1 LVSPG
6 SISYSNL
13 IHCPLQA
20 QLKQYKKFPNFLSS
34 LLRGDRGRSF
44 TNAKT
49 CLLWKMVSNS
59 FFHLYLPIVNTSVN
73 FCGSFWSKQKK
84 INIFMSNE
92 SSKLIML
99 VDLMEDRQ
107 AKLEELQYYEQ
118 CLQDL
123 LRKMSMIK
131 GEIDL
136 TNNIIG
142 VIKNEKADVIAK
154 FITSQD
160 NKRTLKFK

>member
-1 LVSPG
+1 
-6 SISYSNL
+6 
-13 IHCPLQA
+13 
-20 QLKQYKKFPNFLSS
+20 
-34 LLRGDRGRSF
+34 
-44 TNAKT
+44 
-49 CLLWKMVSNS
+49 
-59 FFHLYLPIVNTSVN
+59 
-73 FCGSFWSKQKK
+73 
-84 INIFMSNE
+84 MSHD

-123 LRKMSMIK
+123 LRRMSMIK

-136 TNNIIG
+136 TNNIID

-154 FITSQD
+154 FIASQD
-160 NKRTLKFK
+160 SKRTLDL

>member
-1 LVSPG
+1 
-6 SISYSNL
+6 
-13 IHCPLQA
+13 
-20 QLKQYKKFPNFLSS
+20 
-34 LLRGDRGRSF
+34 
-44 TNAKT
+44 
-49 CLLWKMVSNS
+49 
-59 FFHLYLPIVNTSVN
+59 
-73 FCGSFWSKQKK
+73 
-84 INIFMSNE
+84 MSNE

-154 FITSQD
+154 FIASQD
-160 NKRTLKFK
+160 SKRILDI

>member
-1 LVSPG
+1 
-6 SISYSNL
+6 
-13 IHCPLQA
+13 
-20 QLKQYKKFPNFLSS
+20 
-34 LLRGDRGRSF
+34 
-44 TNAKT
+44 
-49 CLLWKMVSNS
+49 
-59 FFHLYLPIVNTSVN
+59 
-73 FCGSFWSKQKK
+73 
-84 INIFMSNE
+84 MSND

-107 AKLEELQYYEQ
+107 AKIEELEYYER

-154 FITSQD
+154 FIAAQD
-160 NKRTLKFK
+160 RKRILDV

>member
-1 LVSPG
+1 
-6 SISYSNL
+6 
-13 IHCPLQA
+13 
-20 QLKQYKKFPNFLSS
+20 
-34 LLRGDRGRSF
+34 
-44 TNAKT
+44 
-49 CLLWKMVSNS
+49 
-59 FFHLYLPIVNTSVN
+59 
-73 FCGSFWSKQKK
+73 
-84 INIFMSNE
+84 MSNE

-154 FITSQD
+154 FIASQD
-160 NKRTLKFK
+160 SKRTLDL

>member
-1 LVSPG
+1 
-6 SISYSNL
+6 
-13 IHCPLQA
+13 
-20 QLKQYKKFPNFLSS
+20 
-34 LLRGDRGRSF
+34 
-44 TNAKT
+44 
-49 CLLWKMVSNS
+49 
-59 FFHLYLPIVNTSVN
+59 
-73 FCGSFWSKQKK
+73 
-84 INIFMSNE
+84 MSHD

-107 AKLEELQYYEQ
+107 AKIEELEYYER

-123 LRKMSMIK
+123 LQKMSMIK

-154 FITSQD
+154 FIASQD
-160 NKRTLKFK
+160 SKRILDI

>member
-1 LVSPG
+1 
-6 SISYSNL
+6 
-13 IHCPLQA
+13 
-20 QLKQYKKFPNFLSS
+20 
-34 LLRGDRGRSF
+34 
-44 TNAKT
+44 
-49 CLLWKMVSNS
+49 
-59 FFHLYLPIVNTSVN
+59 
-73 FCGSFWSKQKK
+73 
-84 INIFMSNE
+84 MSNE

-118 CLQDL
+118 CLHDL

-131 GEIDL
+131 GEINL

>member
-1 LVSPG
+1 
-6 SISYSNL
+6 
-13 IHCPLQA
+13 
-20 QLKQYKKFPNFLSS
+20 
-34 LLRGDRGRSF
+34 
-44 TNAKT
+44 
-49 CLLWKMVSNS
+49 
-59 FFHLYLPIVNTSVN
+59 
-73 FCGSFWSKQKK
+73 
-84 INIFMSNE
+84 MSHD

-123 LRKMSMIK
+123 LRRMSMIK

-154 FITSQD
+154 FIASQD
-160 NKRTLKFK
+160 SKRTLDL

>member
-1 LVSPG
+1 
-6 SISYSNL
+6 
-13 IHCPLQA
+13 
-20 QLKQYKKFPNFLSS
+20 
-34 LLRGDRGRSF
+34 
-44 TNAKT
+44 
-49 CLLWKMVSNS
+49 
-59 FFHLYLPIVNTSVN
+59 
-73 FCGSFWSKQKK
+73 
-84 INIFMSNE
+84 MSHD

-107 AKLEELQYYEQ
+107 AKLEELQYYET

-154 FITSQD
+154 FIASQD
-160 NKRTLKFK
+160 SKRILDI

>member
-1 LVSPG
+1 
-6 SISYSNL
+6 
-13 IHCPLQA
+13 
-20 QLKQYKKFPNFLSS
+20 
-34 LLRGDRGRSF
+34 
-44 TNAKT
+44 
-49 CLLWKMVSNS
+49 
-59 FFHLYLPIVNTSVN
+59 
-73 FCGSFWSKQKK
+73 
-84 INIFMSNE
+84 MSHD

-99 VDLMEDRQ
+99 VDLMEDLQ
-107 AKLEELQYYEQ
+107 AKIEELEYYER

-154 FITSQD
+154 FIASQD
-160 NKRTLKFK
+160 SKRILDI